1 MISHVIGAS
10 PSVFVSGGP
19 IGPYIS
25 PGAYSAG
32 MVRYCNNRLEV
43 YDGLSW
49 QQLSESISVGL
60 SPVAEEAIAWA
71 HQQKQEQ
78 QRLEQ
83 LMQQHPGLKDAYEK
97 FEIMK
102 ILVTQEH
109 KDAK

>member
-1 MISHVIGAS
+1 
-10 PSVFVSGGP
+10 
-19 IGPYIS
+19 
-25 PGAYSAG
+25 
-32 MVRYCNNRLEV
+32 MVRYYNNRLEV

-49 QQLSESISVGL
+49 QHLSGSINVGL

-71 HQQKQEQ
+71 HQQKQEH